1 MRVAPIAL
9 RDYHHWKIEDCDRE
23 AAEIAAITH
32 GHSLGYMPAAVLAH
46 IINRIVFPKRN
57 MQLKEIVIEA
67 KNTVSAIFP
76 NDRHRRELEDIID
89 RAMELSENG
98 ESDLRNIHRLGEGWG
113 AEETLAI
120 ATYCSLRHQDNFSAG
135 VRAAV
140 NHNGD
145 SDSTGA
151 VTGNILGAL
160 LGYEAIDE
168 KWKKNLEL
176 SDVIL
181 EMADDLCHGCQ
192 ISEFTEYLDLD

>member
-1 MRVAPIAL
+1 M
-9 RDYHHWKIEDCDRE
+9 
-23 AAEIAAITH
+23 
-32 GHSLGYMPAAVLAH
+32 
-46 IINRIVFPKRN
+46 
-57 MQLKEIVIEA
+57 
-67 KNTVSAIFP
+67 
-76 NDRHRRELEDIID
+76 
-89 RAMELSENG
+89 
-98 ESDLRNIHRLGEGWG
+98 

-120 ATYCSLRHQDNFSAG
+120 AIYCSLRHQDNFSAG

-160 LGYEAIDE
+160 LGYKAIDE

-176 SDVIL
+176 SNVIL

-192 ISEFTEYLDLD
+192 ISEFIFSS